1 MGQLQARPLLCCSL
15 LNDPMDHLIAALPP
29 GSRVLDLGARTGSF
43 QTERSDLHVVRLDL
57 EIPTTRSGG
66 VYVAADAA
74 LMPFAPQCFDLIVSN
89 HSLEHFPRLEET
101 VREIG
106 RVLRPDGSLFIAVPD
121 ATTITDRIYR
131 WLGRGGG
138 HVNAFR
144 SPGQVIGLVQGP
156 TGLKCRGTRLLFSG
170 LSFLNSRNVTH
181 PPKRLLL
188 FANGNERFLA
198 VLTWLLRTADLLFGT
213 RLSHYGWSFYFG
225 NSVPAD
231 SAEWW
236 ANVCVRCG
244 AGHSEIFLR
253 RHTDVQ
259 RALRFWETYR
269 CPKCGGWNL
278 LTRD

>member
-1 MGQLQARPLLCCSL
+1 
-15 LNDPMDHLIAALPP
+15 MDHLIAALPP

-43 QTERSDLHVVRLDL
+43 QTERCDLGVVRLDL
-57 EIPTTRSGG
+57 EIPGSRQAGA
-66 VYVAADAA
+66 YVAADAA
-74 LMPFAPQCFDLIVSN
+74 RMPFAPQCFDLIVSN
-89 HSLEHFPRLEET
+89 HSLEHFPGLEPT

-106 RVLRPDGSLFIAVPD
+106 RVLRQGGALFIAVPD
-121 ATTITDRIYR
+121 AGTLTDRIYR

-144 SPGQVIGLVQGP
+144 SPGQVIGLVQGL

-170 LSFLNSRNVTH
+170 LSFLNARNVTH

-188 FANGNERFLA
+188 FANGNETFLA
-198 VLTWLLRTADLLFGT
+198 VLTWVLRTTDLLFGS
-213 RLSHYGWSFYFG
+213 RLSQYGWEFYFG
-225 NSVPAD
+225 SMEPVD

-244 AGHSEIFLR
+244 SGHSEVFLR
-253 RHTDVQ
+253 QHTAV
-259 RALRFWETYR
+259 RRTLRFWESYH